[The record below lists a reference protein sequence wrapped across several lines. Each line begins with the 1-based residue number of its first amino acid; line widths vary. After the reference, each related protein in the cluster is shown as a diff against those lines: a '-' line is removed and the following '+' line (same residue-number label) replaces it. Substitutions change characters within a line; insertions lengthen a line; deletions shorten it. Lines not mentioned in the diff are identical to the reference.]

1 MEAVNLDWKLI
12 FVTVFGTG
20 DVSLLIGGI
29 ILAVI
34 GAVLSIL
41 IRAVNG
47 MKTNPNSPSNLSISY
62 LVKDKWPHFLLGLLC
77 TFVAMRFSVEL
88 TGVQAT
94 AWLGFIFGFLNYRIG
109 NLIWSAAD
117 SVFNKAKLLS
127 EDKTTEE

>member
-109 NLIWSAAD
+109 NLIGSAAD